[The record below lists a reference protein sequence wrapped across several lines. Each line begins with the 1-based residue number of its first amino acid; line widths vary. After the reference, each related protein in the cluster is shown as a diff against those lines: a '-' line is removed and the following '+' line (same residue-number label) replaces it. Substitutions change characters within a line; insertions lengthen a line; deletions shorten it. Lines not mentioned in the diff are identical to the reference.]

1 LVVGIRIVLEWMLDI
16 MGFWKLLA
24 AMVAFYGLHIT
35 HVVLLRVVDGFF
47 GIGFL
52 PGVTSLFWQVL
63 QSVVAVSVGR
73 MASWALPCSHTV
85 LPSMSALE
93 NHHDNVGVDTGWDVY
108 SRLDG
113 VGHTAFAVTFVL
125 QLLRALRR

>member
-1 LVVGIRIVLEWMLDI
+1 LVVGTRLVFEWMLDV

-24 AMVAFYGLHIT
+24 AMIALYGLHIT

-47 GIGFL
+47 GMGFL

-73 MASWALPCSHTV
+73 MASWALPCAHSE
-85 LPSMSALE
+85 LPSMSALG
-93 NHHDNVGVDTGWDVY
+93 NQPASDGVDTGWDVY

-125 QLLRALRR
+125 QILRALRR